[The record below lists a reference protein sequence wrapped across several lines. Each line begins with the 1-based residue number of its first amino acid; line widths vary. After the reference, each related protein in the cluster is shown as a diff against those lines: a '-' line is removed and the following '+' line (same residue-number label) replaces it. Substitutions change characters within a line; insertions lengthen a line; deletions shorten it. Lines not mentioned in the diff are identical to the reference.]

1 MSSSFSSSILLFV
14 VLTGNKCYNY
24 SDIKGYCFKVAKEVL
39 VVNKN
44 APIGVLDTGVGG
56 LSVLKC
62 LHQLL
67 PHEDFIYVG
76 DTARTPY
83 GTRPEQEIRG
93 FVAEIIDWLA
103 AQGVKEVVI
112 ACNTLTMLGVDS
124 LKGDHKFP
132 IVGMSKGEKLLLAAS
147 KKKKIGVF
155 ATPFT
160 ISTEAHKKA
169 ILAADPT
176 AEVYPMPC
184 PKYVPLIEGEQFDSP
199 ELPAAIAEYAAPLKE
214 AGIDALILSCTH
226 YPFIKEQIEAEFG
239 PEVTVI
245 DPAEATSYL
254 AIDALKGIDAL
265 KEEGAGKVTVCGTA
279 DIDRVRRLAERML
292 PVEDCQFKEINLAD
306 K

>member
-1 MSSSFSSSILLFV
+1 MR
-14 VLTGNKCYNY
+14 K
-24 SDIKGYCFKVAKEVL
+24 D
-39 VVNKN
+39 
-44 APIGVLDTGVGG
+44 APIGVLDSGVGG

-83 GTRPEQEIRG
+83 GTRPEQEIRQ
-93 FVAEIIDWLA
+93 FVGEIIDWLA
-103 AQGVKEVVI
+103 AQGVKEVVV

-124 LKGDHKFP
+124 LKGEHKFP
-132 IVGMSKGEKLLLAAS
+132 VVGMSKGEQLLLAAS

-169 ILAADPT
+169 ILAADPK
-176 AEVYPMPC
+176 AEVYPMGC
-184 PKYVPLIEGEQFDSP
+184 AKFVPLIEGEQFASP
-199 ELPAAIAEYAAPLKE
+199 ELPAAIAEYAAPLKA
-214 AGIDALILSCTH
+214 AGVDALILSCTH
-226 YPFIKEQIEAEFG
+226 YPFIREQIEAEFG

-245 DPAEATSYL
+245 DPAEATSQL
-254 AIDALKGIDAL
+254 AIEALEKAGLA
-265 KEEGAGKVTVCGTA
+265 KTEGVGRVTICGTA
-279 DIDRVRRLAERML
+279 DIERVQRLAQRML
-292 PVEDCQFKEINLAD
+292 PVEACDFKEIDLQI